1 MKNASEILAFFFLL
15 WYALPVAEALRKG
28 GVYMERD
35 IMQELVAWKDAA
47 DRKPL
52 LITGVRQCG
61 KTYVMKEFGR
71 RYFDDVAYFY
81 FEGNK
86 GLSSVFEYDLDPVRI
101 IRELG
106 SVVRGKG
113 IIPGKTLVIFDEIQ
127 ACSNAITSL
136 KYFFETMPEL
146 HIICAGSLLGVSIKR
161 ENVSFP
167 VGKVDRMQMYPMTF
181 AEFLRADGG
190 EAIYQ
195 SLQKFDLQRELPDL
209 YRQPLEKYLKYYYIV
224 GGMPEVVKKWV
235 DTHNFEKVEQ
245 LQENI
250 LLDYSSGFAKHAPKG
265 DIPKLNWI
273 WDSIPKQLAKE
284 NNKFVFSHVKAGKRA
299 AELEDALEWL
309 VDAGL
314 VYRLELVS
322 KPELPLSFCA
332 DATYFKVYM
341 SDVGLLRKKTGIS
354 YKTILE
360 ETELYG
366 TFKGAFTENYVL
378 LELLAQKKHPYFWRS
393 GNTAELDFLFE
404 EENQLIP
411 MEAKAEISTRAKSY
425 TQFVKKYNPAIGFK
439 FSMKNV
445 GANIVE
451 QTMTYSVPLYLLWRL
466 DAYLKADA

>member
-1 MKNASEILAFFFLL
+1 M
-15 WYALPVAEALRKG
+15 
-28 GVYMERD
+28 
-35 IMQELVAWKDAA
+35 
-47 DRKPL
+47 
-52 LITGVRQCG
+52 
-61 KTYVMKEFGR
+61 
-71 RYFDDVAYFY
+71 
-81 FEGNK
+81 
-86 GLSSVFEYDLDPVRI
+86 
-101 IRELG
+101 
-106 SVVRGKG
+106 
-113 IIPGKTLVIFDEIQ
+113 
-127 ACSNAITSL
+127 
-136 KYFFETMPEL
+136 
-146 HIICAGSLLGVSIKR
+146 
-161 ENVSFP
+161 
-167 VGKVDRMQMYPMTF
+167 
-181 AEFLRADGG
+181 
-190 EAIYQ
+190 
-195 SLQKFDLQRELPDL
+195 
-209 YRQPLEKYLKYYYIV
+209 KYYYIV

-250 LLDYSSGFAKHAPKG
+250 LLDYSSDFAKHAPKG